1 MHNAFTRGLTSIH
14 LQCVNIKTSPKDI
27 PDFVA
32 FCKIWGELLQD
43 HHETE
48 ETDVFPFLEEGA
60 GVPGLMKSSFEEH
73 RAFDAGL
80 AEFMTYIWKVE
91 AGEDKYSGHKLKAVI
106 ESFAPAMHE
115 HMVNE
120 IPALLALDKYSGKVD
135 WGIFFSFTAGGK
147 RFNRKEW
154 QWANKTCKVIML
166 PFVLAC
172 TDATFEDGVY
182 QWPPN
187 FPWIAKMIT
196 RYYYFPQHGN
206 WWRFGPVDTAGQ
218 PRELPFAKA
227 G

>member
-14 LQCVNIKTSPKDI
+14 LQCVNIETSPKDI

-32 FCKIWGELLQD
+32 FCEIWGELLQD

-48 ETDVFPFLEEGA
+48 EADVFPFLEEGA
-60 GVPGLMKSSFEEH
+60 GVPGLMKSSFEGH

-91 AGEDKYSGHKLKAVI
+91 AGEEKYSSHKLKAVI

-120 IPALLALDKYSGKVD
+120 IPALLALDSRLGEYWKKKAAE
-135 WGIFFSFTAGGK
+135 IFAKKSADPTT
-147 RFNRKEW
+147 
-154 QWANKTCKVIML
+154 KTCKVIML
-166 PFVLAC
+166 PFVLTC
-172 TDATFEDGVY
+172 TDATFEDGVH

-206 WWRFGPVDTAGQ
+206 WWRFGPVDAAGQ

>member
-1 MHNAFTRGLTSIH
+1 MHNAFIRGLTSIY
-14 LQCVNIKTSPKDI
+14 LQCVHVETSPGDI

-32 FCKIWGELLQD
+32 FCKVWGELLQD

-48 ETDVFPFLEEGA
+48 EIDVFPFLEQGA

-80 AEFMTYIWKVE
+80 VEFMTYIWKVE
-91 AGEDKYSGHKLKAVI
+91 AGENKYSGQKLKTVI
-106 ESFAPAMHE
+106 ESFAPTMHE

-120 IPALLALDKYSGKVD
+120 IPTLLALDKYSDKVN
-135 WGIFFSFTAGGK
+135 WGEYWKKKAAEIFDKKSADPAT
-147 RFNRKEW
+147 
-154 QWANKTCKVIML
+154 KVIML
-166 PFVLAC
+166 PFVLTC

-206 WWRFGPVDTAGQ
+206 WWRFGPVDSAGQ